1 MPNKAEHI
9 NQAQHNEAFYQTID
23 RAAYSD
29 WAVTV
34 TFYAALHYVDAFL
47 ATQAGGIHP
56 GSHGVR
62 DPLVQRVAQLRP
74 LWNHYHRLKNRSR
87 NARYN
92 ATRFTNEEVKRVFDD
107 DLGAIKRHLLP
118 LI

>member
-1 MPNKAEHI
+1 MPTKAEHI
-9 NQAQHNEAFYQTID
+9 HQAQHNEAFYQTID

-34 TFYAALHYVDAFL
+34 TFSAALHSVDAFL
-47 ATQAGGIHP
+47 AAQAGGIHP
-56 GSHGVR
+56 GDHR
-62 DPLVQRVAQLRP
+62 LRERHVQRVAQLRP
-74 LWNHYHRLKNRSR
+74 LWNHDHRLKTRSR

-92 ATRFTNEEVKRVFDD
+92 ATRFTNEEVRRVFDD
-107 DLGAIKRHLLP
+107 DLGAIKRHFLP